1 MPLGRALREDA
12 EVAEGTDR
20 IVNESK
26 YREAEA
32 RLWNAHGLSPSERF
46 VRLPSTG
53 TRVRVQEVGEGE
65 PVLLLH
71 GGPNTGSTWVPLVHA
86 MPGFR
91 HLLVDRPGTGLS
103 EPFAIRPSNLA
114 EVGARFVGDLLD
126 GLGLERAHVVASS
139 FGGHLA
145 LRSAAHDPSRF
156 GRMVQLGCPA
166 LVPGDTTPPFMK
178 VATNPVVRWLVPRLP
193 TSIERQNATLRQIGH
208 GASLDAGRIPRVF
221 SEWYLAMWRHTDTA
235 KNEFAMIG
243 GGIDDPTIE
252 LTPDLFAAAKVPTSF
267 LWGAD
272 DAFGDERLARNLVA
286 MMDDAELTMVPD
298 AGHLPWI
305 DFPERMGSAATAFL
319 TRGGLRDGAASDAV
333 SQAAASAEIR
343 MPDSAAT
350 AHRTRSS
357 A

>member
-1 MPLGRALREDA
+1 MPLGRGFREDA
-12 EVAEGTDR
+12 EVTEGTDR
-20 IVNESK
+20 IVNEPK

-32 RLWNAHGLSPSERF
+32 KLWSAYGLTPRERF

-71 GGPNTGSTWVPLVHA
+71 GGPNTGSTWVPLVQA

-103 EPFAIRPSNLA
+103 EPFVIRPSNLA
-114 EVGARFVGDLLD
+114 DVGARFVGDVLD

-156 GRMVQLGCPA
+156 ARMVQLGCPA
-166 LVPGDTTPPFMK
+166 LVAGDSTPDFMK
-178 VATNPVVRWLVPRLP
+178 AATNPVVRWLVPRLP

-208 GASLDAGRIPRVF
+208 GASLDADRIPRVF

-235 KNEFAMIG
+235 KNEFVMIG
-243 GGIDDPTIE
+243 GGIDDPTIK
-252 LTPDLFAAAKVPTSF
+252 LTPDVYAAAKVPTSF
-267 LWGAD
+267 LWGVH
-272 DAFGDERLARNLVA
+272 DAFGDERLARNLVE
-286 MMDDAELTMVPD
+286 MMPDAELTMVPE

-319 TRGGLRDGAASDAV
+319 TRDGSWDGATSAV
-333 SQAAASAEIR
+333 ASQAGVATDVRTPESV
-343 MPDSAAT
+343 AT
-350 AHRTRSS
+350 AHPTRSG